1 MSRGDW
7 PDTLAGMKGVLR
19 PDRYRVTAWL
29 LGVAA
34 LAAPVLAI
42 AQYYGD
48 EDGVF
53 AVLLWLAI
61 PNAIAGLVL
70 SWRWTDL
77 PDPLAP
83 RESAAAQRWQRA
95 SDRGFV
101 DAIGVIVIQLVGVL
115 VIQLVVAI
123 AENDWDDF
131 FEGPL
136 LITALGAGCLLLA
149 VLFGM
154 FFITP
159 IRMLLGWVG
168 AKLAGGRVD
177 SSRPA
182 VALLLLIIV
191 PLAIMIVLA
200 GYGAPQV
207 VGTTAKAMAGFV
219 LFAQVLFS
227 VQGDAGQQ
235 VFAWIARVLIVALAL
250 DLVWIIRI
258 GLRRRAA
265 QR

>member
-1 MSRGDW
+1 
-7 PDTLAGMKGVLR
+7 MKALLK

-29 LGVAA
+29 LGVVA
-34 LAAPVLAI
+34 LVAPVLAI
-42 AQYYGD
+42 AQYYGE
-48 EDGVF
+48 EDGIF

-61 PNAIAGLVL
+61 PNAVAGLVL

-83 RESAAAQRWQRA
+83 RESASAQRWQRA

-101 DAIGVIVIQLVGVL
+101 DAIGVVLIQLVGVL
-115 VIQLVVAI
+115 VISLIVAI
-123 AENDWDDF
+123 ADNEWDDF

-136 LITALGAGCLLLA
+136 LVTAIGAGCLLLA

-159 IRMLLGWVG
+159 IRMLLSWVG
-168 AKLAGGRVD
+168 AKLSGGRVD

-182 VALLLLIIV
+182 VALLLLVIV

-200 GYGAPQV
+200 GYAVPNMTGA
-207 VGTTAKAMAGFV
+207 GMGAKGIAGLV
-219 LFAQVLFS
+219 LFAQVLFTM
-227 VQGDAGQQ
+227 QGDAGQQ
-235 VFAWIARVLIVALAL
+235 LFAWVARLLIVVLVL
-250 DLVWIIRI
+250 DLVWIVRI
-258 GLRRRAA
+258 GLRRRASKD
-265 QR
+265 QPSLEP

>member
-1 MSRGDW
+1 
-7 PDTLAGMKGVLR
+7 MKALLK

-29 LGVAA
+29 LGVMA
-34 LAAPVLAI
+34 LVAPVLAI
-42 AQYYGD
+42 VQYYGE
-48 EDGVF
+48 EDGIF

-83 RESAAAQRWQRA
+83 RESPSAQRWQRA

-101 DAIGVIVIQLVGVL
+101 DAIGVVLIQLVGVL
-115 VIQLVVAI
+115 VISLVVAI
-123 AENDWDDF
+123 SENEWDDF

-136 LITALGAGCLLLA
+136 LITAIGAGCLLLA

-154 FFITP
+154 FFIAP
-159 IRMLLGWVG
+159 VRMLLGWVG
-168 AKLAGGRVD
+168 AKLSGGRVD

-182 VALLLLIIV
+182 VALLLLVIV
-191 PLAIMIVLA
+191 PLAIMIALA
-200 GYGAPQV
+200 GYAVPQAI
-207 VGTTAKAMAGFV
+207 GTTSRAIAGFA
-219 LFAQVLFS
+219 LFAQVLFT
-227 VQGDAGQQ
+227 VQGDPGQQ
-235 VFAWIARVLIVALAL
+235 VFAWIARVLIVVLAL
-250 DLVWIIRI
+250 DLWWIIRI

-265 QR
+265 KQ